1 MKKLRLSLRTKD
13 AMTGFL
19 FTLPALVGLA
29 AFFVVPFGITMKMSL
44 TESMGSSK
52 FVGLKNYSDVLKSAA
67 FKLAAKNTFKFFGV
81 ALPCI
86 LILSLLIALLL
97 FRNLKKYDIF
107 RTFFV
112 FPLVLPV
119 SSVVLF
125 FQIVFSDLG
134 VVNGVLEHL
143 GMTAADWTG
152 EQAFWVLLILYLWKN
167 TGYNVVLFLA
177 ALNSVPP
184 DLYEAAS
191 LDGAGWWKK
200 LTRITLP
207 MIAPHTRFILV
218 ISIVNLFKSFRE
230 AYILFGDHPDQ
241 SIYMIQHFMN
251 NNFIN
256 LNYIQLRPLP
266 RQQQGIEIR
275 RRRAGD
281 VPSGQSAR
289 WYNGRTWYLRSNS

>member
-1 MKKLRLSLRTKD
+1 MKQHHLSLRAKD
-13 AMTGFL
+13 AITGFL

-44 TESMGSSK
+44 TESMGSSQ
-52 FVGLKNYSDVLKSAA
+52 FVGLKNYRDVLGSAA

-86 LILSLLIALLL
+86 LILSLFIALLL

-134 VVNGVLEHL
+134 VVNGVLEQIGL
-143 GMTAADWTG
+143 TAADWTG

-191 LDGAGWWKK
+191 LDGAGWWRK
-200 LTRITLP
+200 LTRITMPL
-207 MIAPHTRFILV
+207 IAPHTRFILV

-256 LNYIQLRPLP
+256 LNYIRLSVGAALVFLVIFALVGLLLGLRD
-266 RQQQGIEIR
+266 RDEG
-275 RRRAGD
+275 
-281 VPSGQSAR
+281 
-289 WYNGRTWYLRSNS
+289 GRE

>member
-1 MKKLRLSLRTKD
+1 MKHRLSLRTKD
-13 AMTGFL
+13 AITGFL
-19 FTLPALVGLA
+19 FTFPTLVGLGM
-29 AFFVVPFGITMKMSL
+29 FFVVPFGITVKMSL
-44 TESMGSSK
+44 SESMGSSK
-52 FVGLKNYSDVLKSAA
+52 FVGLKNYQDVLKSAA

-134 VVNGVLEHL
+134 MVNGVLEHL
-143 GMTAADWTG
+143 GMHAANWTG

-218 ISIVNLFKSFRE
+218 ISIVTLFKSFRE

-256 LNYIQLRPLP
+256 LNYIRLSVGAALVFLVIFALVGLLLGLRD
-266 RQQQGIEIR
+266 RDEG
-275 RRRAGD
+275 
-281 VPSGQSAR
+281 
-289 WYNGRTWYLRSNS
+289 GRE

>member
-1 MKKLRLSLRTKD
+1 MKHHHLSLRTKD
-13 AMTGFL
+13 ALTGFL
-19 FTLPALVGLA
+19 FTLPALVGLGM
-29 AFFVVPFGITMKMSL
+29 FFDVPFGITLKMSL
-44 TESMGSSK
+44 SESMGSSK
-52 FVGLKNYSDVLKSAA
+52 FVGLKNYRDVLGSAA

-143 GMTAADWTG
+143 GMHAADWTG

-256 LNYIQLRPLP
+256 LNYIRLSVGAALVFLVIFALVGLLLGLRDKDE
-266 RQQQGIEIR
+266 GGHE
-275 RRRAGD
+275 
-281 VPSGQSAR
+281 
-289 WYNGRTWYLRSNS
+289 

>member
-1 MKKLRLSLRTKD
+1 MRVNNMKQHHLSLRTKD
-13 AMTGFL
+13 AITGFL

-52 FVGLKNYSDVLKSAA
+52 FVGFKNYQDVLKSAA

-97 FRNLKKYDIF
+97 FRNLKKYDLF

-134 VVNGVLEHL
+134 VVNGVLEQL

-256 LNYIQLRPLP
+256 LNYIRLSVGAALVFLVIFALVGLLLGLRDKDE
-266 RQQQGIEIR
+266 GGHE
-275 RRRAGD
+275 
-281 VPSGQSAR
+281 
-289 WYNGRTWYLRSNS
+289 

>member
-1 MKKLRLSLRTKD
+1 M
-13 AMTGFL
+13 
-19 FTLPALVGLA
+19 
-29 AFFVVPFGITMKMSL
+29 FFVVPFGITLKMSL
-44 TESMGSSK
+44 SESMGSSK
-52 FVGLKNYSDVLKSAA
+52 FVGLKYYQDVLKSAA

-81 ALPCI
+81 ALPYI

-112 FPLVLPV
+112 FLLVLPV

-143 GMTAADWTG
+143 GMRAADWTG

-256 LNYIQLRPLP
+256 LNYIRLSVGAALVFLVIFVLVGLLLTLRDKDE
-266 RQQQGIEIR
+266 GGHE
-275 RRRAGD
+275 
-281 VPSGQSAR
+281 
-289 WYNGRTWYLRSNS
+289 

>member
-1 MKKLRLSLRTKD
+1 M
-13 AMTGFL
+13 
-19 FTLPALVGLA
+19 
-29 AFFVVPFGITMKMSL
+29 
-44 TESMGSSK
+44 
-52 FVGLKNYSDVLKSAA
+52 
-67 FKLAAKNTFKFFGV
+67 
-81 ALPCI
+81 
-86 LILSLLIALLL
+86 IALLL

-143 GMTAADWTG
+143 GMRAADWTG

-184 DLYEAAS
+184 ELYEAAS
-191 LDGAGWWKK
+191 LDGAAWWKK

-256 LNYIQLRPLP
+256 LNYIRLSVGAALVFLVIFALVGLLLGLRDKDE
-266 RQQQGIEIR
+266 GGHE
-275 RRRAGD
+275 
-281 VPSGQSAR
+281 
-289 WYNGRTWYLRSNS
+289 

>member
-1 MKKLRLSLRTKD
+1 MKRKHCLSLRAKD
-13 AMTGFL
+13 AVTGFL
-19 FTLPALVGLA
+19 FTLPALAGLG

-52 FVGLKNYSDVLKSAA
+52 FVGLKNYQDVLKSAA

-143 GMTAADWTG
+143 GMHAADWTG

-256 LNYIQLRPLP
+256 LNYIRLSVGAALVFLVIFALVGLLLGLRDKDE
-266 RQQQGIEIR
+266 GGHE
-275 RRRAGD
+275 
-281 VPSGQSAR
+281 
-289 WYNGRTWYLRSNS
+289 

>member
-1 MKKLRLSLRTKD
+1 MKQHHLSLRTKN
-13 AMTGFL
+13 AVTGFL
-19 FTLPALVGLA
+19 FTLPALAGLA

-143 GMTAADWTG
+143 GLHAADWTG

-256 LNYIQLRPLP
+256 LNYIRLSVGAALVFLVIFALVGLLLGLRDKDE
-266 RQQQGIEIR
+266 GGHE
-275 RRRAGD
+275 
-281 VPSGQSAR
+281 
-289 WYNGRTWYLRSNS
+289 

>member
-1 MKKLRLSLRTKD
+1 MKHRLSLRTKD
-13 AMTGFL
+13 AVTGFL
-19 FTLPALVGLA
+19 FTLPAIVGLA

-52 FVGLKNYSDVLKSAA
+52 FVGLKNYQNVLKSAA
-67 FKLAAKNTFKFFGV
+67 FKLAAKNTFKFFGI

-134 VVNGVLEHL
+134 VVNGVLENL
-143 GMTAADWTG
+143 GLHAADWTG

-177 ALNSVPP
+177 ALRRTGCVAIMGPFRSPWISSDRRIFRNRHAFS
-184 DLYEAAS
+184 LFFAAF
-191 LDGAGWWKK
+191 G
-200 LTRITLP
+200 
-207 MIAPHTRFILV
+207 IAR
-218 ISIVNLFKSFRE
+218 
-230 AYILFGDHPDQ
+230 
-241 SIYMIQHFMN
+241 
-251 NNFIN
+251 
-256 LNYIQLRPLP
+256 
-266 RQQQGIEIR
+266 
-275 RRRAGD
+275 
-281 VPSGQSAR
+281 
-289 WYNGRTWYLRSNS
+289 

>member
-1 MKKLRLSLRTKD
+1 MKHHLSLKTKD
-13 AMTGFL
+13 AVTGFL
-19 FTLPALVGLA
+19 FTLPALVGLGM
-29 AFFVVPFGITMKMSL
+29 FFVVPFGITVKMSL

-52 FVGLKNYSDVLKSAA
+52 FVGLKNYQDVLKSAA

-86 LILSLLIALLL
+86 LILSLLIAILL

-143 GMTAADWTG
+143 GMHAADWTG

-251 NNFIN
+251 NKFIN
-256 LNYIQLRPLP
+256 LNYIRLSVGAALVFLVIFALVGLLLGLRDKDE
-266 RQQQGIEIR
+266 GGHE
-275 RRRAGD
+275 
-281 VPSGQSAR
+281 
-289 WYNGRTWYLRSNS
+289 

>member
-1 MKKLRLSLRTKD
+1 MKQKHLSLRAKD
-13 AMTGFL
+13 AITGFL
-19 FTLPALVGLA
+19 FTLPALTGLA

-52 FVGLKNYSDVLKSAA
+52 FVGLKNYQDVLKSAA

-143 GMTAADWTG
+143 GMHAADWTG

-200 LTRITLP
+200 LMRITLP

-256 LNYIQLRPLP
+256 LNYIRLSVGAALVFLVIFVLVGLLLTLRDKDE
-266 RQQQGIEIR
+266 GGHE
-275 RRRAGD
+275 
-281 VPSGQSAR
+281 
-289 WYNGRTWYLRSNS
+289 

>member
-1 MKKLRLSLRTKD
+1 MNNIKQHYLSLRTKD
-13 AMTGFL
+13 AITGFL
-19 FTLPALVGLA
+19 FTLPALAGLA

-52 FVGLKNYSDVLKSAA
+52 SVGLKNYSDVMGSAA

-143 GMTAADWTG
+143 GMHAADWTG

-167 TGYNVVLFLA
+167 TGYNVVLF
-177 ALNSVPP
+177 
-184 DLYEAAS
+184 
-191 LDGAGWWKK
+191 
-200 LTRITLP
+200 
-207 MIAPHTRFILV
+207 
-218 ISIVNLFKSFRE
+218 
-230 AYILFGDHPDQ
+230 
-241 SIYMIQHFMN
+241 
-251 NNFIN
+251 
-256 LNYIQLRPLP
+256 
-266 RQQQGIEIR
+266 
-275 RRRAGD
+275 
-281 VPSGQSAR
+281 
-289 WYNGRTWYLRSNS
+289 

>member
-1 MKKLRLSLRTKD
+1 MKHHHLSLRAKD
-13 AMTGFL
+13 AITGFL
-19 FTLPALVGLA
+19 FTLPALAGLA

-52 FVGLKNYSDVLKSAA
+52 FVGLKNYRDVMGSAA

-134 VVNGVLEHL
+134 VVNGVLEQL

-230 AYILFGDHPDQ
+230 AYILFGDHPNQ

-256 LNYIQLRPLP
+256 LNYIRLSVGAALVFLVIFVLVGLLLTLRDKDE
-266 RQQQGIEIR
+266 GGHE
-275 RRRAGD
+275 
-281 VPSGQSAR
+281 
-289 WYNGRTWYLRSNS
+289 

>member
-1 MKKLRLSLRTKD
+1 MKHNLPLRTKD
-13 AMTGFL
+13 ALTGFL
-19 FTLPALVGLA
+19 FTLPALVGLGM
-29 AFFVVPFGITMKMSL
+29 FFVVPFGITMKMSL

-52 FVGLKNYSDVLKSAA
+52 FVGLKNYRDVLKSAA

-134 VVNGVLEHL
+134 VVNGVLENL
-143 GMTAADWTG
+143 GLHAADWTG

-256 LNYIQLRPLP
+256 LNYIRLSVGAALVFLVIFVLVGLLLTLRDKDE
-266 RQQQGIEIR
+266 GGHE
-275 RRRAGD
+275 
-281 VPSGQSAR
+281 
-289 WYNGRTWYLRSNS
+289 

>member
-1 MKKLRLSLRTKD
+1 MKHHLSLKTKD
-13 AMTGFL
+13 AVTGFL

-29 AFFVVPFGITMKMSL
+29 AFFVVPFGITLKMSL
-44 TESMGSSK
+44 SESMGSSK

-134 VVNGVLEHL
+134 VVNGVLENL
-143 GMTAADWTG
+143 GLHAADWTG

-184 DLYEAAS
+184 DLYEAAA

-256 LNYIQLRPLP
+256 LNYIRLSVGAALVFLVIFVLVGLLLTLRDKDE
-266 RQQQGIEIR
+266 GGHE
-275 RRRAGD
+275 
-281 VPSGQSAR
+281 
-289 WYNGRTWYLRSNS
+289 

>member
-1 MKKLRLSLRTKD
+1 MKHHLSLRAKD
-13 AMTGFL
+13 AVTGFL

-97 FRNLKKYDIF
+97 FRNLKRYDIF

-134 VVNGVLEHL
+134 VVNGVLENL
-143 GMTAADWTG
+143 GFHAADWTG

-256 LNYIQLRPLP
+256 LNYIRLSVGAALVFLVIFVLVGLLLTLRDKDE
-266 RQQQGIEIR
+266 GGHE
-275 RRRAGD
+275 
-281 VPSGQSAR
+281 
-289 WYNGRTWYLRSNS
+289 

>member
-1 MKKLRLSLRTKD
+1 MKHHISLKTKD
-13 AMTGFL
+13 SVTGFL

-52 FVGLKNYSDVLKSAA
+52 FVGLKNYQDVLKSAA

-134 VVNGVLEHL
+134 VVNGMLEHL
-143 GMTAADWTG
+143 GLHAADWTG

-184 DLYEAAS
+184 DLYEAAA

-256 LNYIQLRPLP
+256 LNYIRLSVGAALVFLVIFVLVGLLLTLRDKDE
-266 RQQQGIEIR
+266 GGHE
-275 RRRAGD
+275 
-281 VPSGQSAR
+281 
-289 WYNGRTWYLRSNS
+289 

>member
-1 MKKLRLSLRTKD
+1 MKHHHLSLRAKD
-13 AMTGFL
+13 AVTGFL
-19 FTLPALVGLA
+19 FTLPALAGLA

-52 FVGLKNYSDVLKSAA
+52 FVGLKNYRDVMGSAA

-134 VVNGVLEHL
+134 VVNGVLEQF

-152 EQAFWVLLILYLWKN
+152 EQAVWVLLILYLWKN

-256 LNYIQLRPLP
+256 LNYIRLSVGAALVFLVIFVLVGLLLTLRDKDE
-266 RQQQGIEIR
+266 GGHE
-275 RRRAGD
+275 
-281 VPSGQSAR
+281 
-289 WYNGRTWYLRSNS
+289 

>member
-1 MKKLRLSLRTKD
+1 MKHHRLSLRTKD
-13 AMTGFL
+13 AITGFL
-19 FTLPALVGLA
+19 FTLPALIGLGM
-29 AFFVVPFGITMKMSL
+29 FFIVPFGITLKMSL
-44 TESMGSSK
+44 SESMGSSK
-52 FVGLKNYSDVLKSAA
+52 FVGLKNYQDVLKSAA

-143 GMTAADWTG
+143 GMHAADWTG

-167 TGYNVVLFLA
+167 TGYNMVLFLA

-256 LNYIQLRPLP
+256 LNYIRLSVGAALVFLVIFALVGLLLGLRDKDE
-266 RQQQGIEIR
+266 GGHE
-275 RRRAGD
+275 
-281 VPSGQSAR
+281 
-289 WYNGRTWYLRSNS
+289 

>member
-1 MKKLRLSLRTKD
+1 MKQHLSLKTKD
-13 AMTGFL
+13 SVTGFL
-19 FTLPALVGLA
+19 FTLPALAGLA

-52 FVGLKNYSDVLKSAA
+52 FVGLKNYRDVLKSAA

-134 VVNGVLEHL
+134 VVNGVLENIGFH
-143 GMTAADWTG
+143 AADWTG

-184 DLYEAAS
+184 DLYEAAA

-256 LNYIQLRPLP
+256 LNYIRLSVGAALVFLVIFVLVGLLLTLRDKDE
-266 RQQQGIEIR
+266 GGHE
-275 RRRAGD
+275 
-281 VPSGQSAR
+281 
-289 WYNGRTWYLRSNS
+289 

>member
-1 MKKLRLSLRTKD
+1 MKHHLSLRTKD
-13 AMTGFL
+13 AITGFL
-19 FTLPALVGLA
+19 FTLPALAGLA

-52 FVGLKNYSDVLKSAA
+52 FVGIKNYQDVLKSAA

-86 LILSLLIALLL
+86 LTLSLLIALLL

-134 VVNGVLEHL
+134 VVNGVLEQIGL
-143 GMTAADWTG
+143 TAADWTG
-152 EQAFWVLLILYLWKN
+152 EQAFWVLLILYLGKN

-184 DLYEAAS
+184 ELYEAAS
-191 LDGAGWWKK
+191 LDGAGWWRK

-256 LNYIQLRPLP
+256 LNYIRLSVGAALVFLVIFALVGLLLTLRDKDE
-266 RQQQGIEIR
+266 GGHE
-275 RRRAGD
+275 
-281 VPSGQSAR
+281 
-289 WYNGRTWYLRSNS
+289 

>member
-1 MKKLRLSLRTKD
+1 MKHRLSLRTKD
-13 AMTGFL
+13 AVTGFL
-19 FTLPALVGLA
+19 FTLPALVGLGM
-29 AFFVVPFGITMKMSL
+29 FFVVPFGVTLKMSL
-44 TESMGSSK
+44 SESMGSSK
-52 FVGLKNYSDVLKSAA
+52 FVGFKNYQDVLKSAA

-134 VVNGVLEHL
+134 VVNGVLEQL
-143 GMTAADWTG
+143 GIHAADWTG

-200 LTRITLP
+200 LTRITMPL
-207 MIAPHTRFILV
+207 IAPHTRFILV

-256 LNYIQLRPLP
+256 LNYIRLSVGAALVFLVIFVLVGLLLTLRDKDE
-266 RQQQGIEIR
+266 GGHE
-275 RRRAGD
+275 
-281 VPSGQSAR
+281 
-289 WYNGRTWYLRSNS
+289 

>member
-1 MKKLRLSLRTKD
+1 MKHHRLSLHTKD
-13 AMTGFL
+13 AITGFL
-19 FTLPALVGLA
+19 FTLPALAGLA

-52 FVGLKNYSDVLKSAA
+52 FVGLKNYRDVLKSAA

-125 FQIVFSDLG
+125 FQVVFSDLG

-143 GMTAADWTG
+143 GMHAADWTG

-177 ALNSVPP
+177 ALNSVPL

-256 LNYIQLRPLP
+256 LNYIRLSVGAALVFLVIFALVGLLLGLRDKDE
-266 RQQQGIEIR
+266 GGHE
-275 RRRAGD
+275 
-281 VPSGQSAR
+281 
-289 WYNGRTWYLRSNS
+289 

>member
-1 MKKLRLSLRTKD
+1 MKHHLSLKTKD
-13 AMTGFL
+13 AITGFL

-52 FVGLKNYSDVLKSAA
+52 FVGLKNYRDVLKSAA
-67 FKLAAKNTFKFFGV
+67 FKLAAKNTFMFFGV

-134 VVNGVLEHL
+134 VVNGVLENL
-143 GMTAADWTG
+143 GLHAADWTG

-184 DLYEAAS
+184 DLYEAAA

-256 LNYIQLRPLP
+256 LNYIRLSVGAALVFLVIFVLVGLLLTLRDKDE
-266 RQQQGIEIR
+266 GGHE
-275 RRRAGD
+275 
-281 VPSGQSAR
+281 
-289 WYNGRTWYLRSNS
+289 

>member
-1 MKKLRLSLRTKD
+1 MKPHLSLRAKD
-13 AMTGFL
+13 AVTGFL
-19 FTLPALVGLA
+19 FTLPALAGLA

-52 FVGLKNYSDVLKSAA
+52 FVGLKNYRDVLKSAA

-134 VVNGVLEHL
+134 VVNRVLENL
-143 GMTAADWTG
+143 GLHAADWTG
-152 EQAFWVLLILYLWKN
+152 EQAFWVLLLLDLWKN

-256 LNYIQLRPLP
+256 LNYIRLSVGAALVFLVIFVLVGLLLTLRDKDE
-266 RQQQGIEIR
+266 GGHE
-275 RRRAGD
+275 
-281 VPSGQSAR
+281 
-289 WYNGRTWYLRSNS
+289 

>member
-1 MKKLRLSLRTKD
+1 MKQHHLSLRSKD
-13 AMTGFL
+13 AVTGFL
-19 FTLPALVGLA
+19 FTLPALVGLGM
-29 AFFVVPFGITMKMSL
+29 FFVVPFGITLKMSL
-44 TESMGSSK
+44 SESMGSSK
-52 FVGLKNYSDVLKSAA
+52 FVGFKNYQDVLKSAA
-67 FKLAAKNTFKFFGV
+67 FRLAAKNTFKFFGV

-143 GMTAADWTG
+143 GMHAADWTG

-256 LNYIQLRPLP
+256 LNYIRLSVGAALVFLVIFALVGLLLGLRDKDE
-266 RQQQGIEIR
+266 GGHE
-275 RRRAGD
+275 
-281 VPSGQSAR
+281 
-289 WYNGRTWYLRSNS
+289 

>member
-1 MKKLRLSLRTKD
+1 MKHHLSLKTKD
-13 AMTGFL
+13 SVTGFL

-52 FVGLKNYSDVLKSAA
+52 FVGLKNYQDVLKSAA

-134 VVNGVLEHL
+134 VVNGMLEHL
-143 GMTAADWTG
+143 GLHAADWTG

-184 DLYEAAS
+184 DLYEAAA

-256 LNYIQLRPLP
+256 LNYIRLSVGAALVFLVIFVLVGLLLTLRDKDE
-266 RQQQGIEIR
+266 GGHE
-275 RRRAGD
+275 
-281 VPSGQSAR
+281 
-289 WYNGRTWYLRSNS
+289 